1 MATKKKGSS
10 AKAWEIGGAI
20 TAAAIAA
27 VAGAYMLADKKTKA
41 KAKKWVVA
49 ARKEVVKN
57 AKTATKLGAKEYGQI
72 VDQAVKR
79 YGSIGKMSAADIVAG
94 AKELKGEWKKIEGEA
109 KKMAKTYA
117 PKKGAIKKTPAHKA
131 KPKKKSRA

>member
-27 VAGAYMLADKKTKA
+27 AAGAYMLADKKTKA

-49 ARKEVVKN
+49 ARKEVIKN
-57 AKTATKLGAKEYGQI
+57 AKTAKKLGEKEYGRI
-72 VDQAVKR
+72 VDQTMKR
-79 YGSIGKMSAADIVAG
+79 YGPLENLSAADIIAG
-94 AKELKGEWKKIEGEA
+94 AKELKSEWKKIEMEA
-109 KKMAKTYA
+109 KKMAKPYTS
-117 PKKGAIKKTPAHKA
+117 KKVVAKKRPVHKA